1 MGTLQHPANQVERL
15 ALVAAAQLGGLNV
28 LQLMNNPMAVA
39 LNYGMFRRRWPVRRE
54 KVLHLQKLLPQ
65 KMESLF
71 LLKKNQNLKLTVP
84 RSQKWGRRRENLLT
98 LKSML
103 SCDNT

>member
-1 MGTLQHPANQVERL
+1 MML
-15 ALVAAAQLGGLNV
+15 
-28 LQLMNNPMAVA
+28 
-39 LNYGMFRRRWPVRRE
+39 
-54 KVLHLQKLLPQ
+54 LHLLEMMEMLVIVNVKYILLNLFLFQ

-103 SCDNT
+103 SCDNTK

>member
-1 MGTLQHPANQVERL
+1 MYD
-15 ALVAAAQLGGLNV
+15 VAPFVGYDGNV
-28 LQLMNNPMAVA
+28 NVK
-39 LNYGMFRRRWPVRRE
+39 YI
-54 KVLHLQKLLPQ
+54 LLKFFLFQ

>member
-1 MGTLQHPANQVERL
+1 M
-15 ALVAAAQLGGLNV
+15 ALYDVAPFVGNDGNV
-28 LQLMNNPMAVA
+28 NVK
-39 LNYGMFRRRWPVRRE
+39 YI
-54 KVLHLQKLLPQ
+54 LLKFFLFQ

-84 RSQKWGRRRENLLT
+84 RSQKWGRRRKNLLT

>member
-1 MGTLQHPANQVERL
+1 MML
-15 ALVAAAQLGGLNV
+15 
-28 LQLMNNPMAVA
+28 
-39 LNYGMFRRRWPVRRE
+39 
-54 KVLHLQKLLPQ
+54 LHLLEMMYDVAPFDGNVNVKYILLKFFLFQ